1 MNQRPR
7 PAPAS
12 APTAAA
18 APAPA
23 PLGDALAVG
32 VVAGATWRELARRR
46 RLLSLG
52 FLLLLPVLLLIS
64 LRIFAPESTPPQ
76 VALPLLARYVYIWF
90 LLPITAMAVG
100 APAIAEPIA
109 EGTLVYFW
117 TRPLRRHALYLG
129 RILAATIVS
138 CGLVLLSQTAVFAV
152 LLAGWTEAIDLELVR
167 LHVEMTFVTLLGTLA
182 YTTLF
187 GAFGAGLKRPMV
199 ASVLVT
205 FGWEWLVA
213 DIPQRIQEWTLQ
225 FHLRN
230 LVHWPEQEGTQTLD
244 QTIRE
249 LINQALQREAVPA
262 WQSVATLLAISLVA
276 TVAGV
281 LLLRRRQLDRQG

>member
-1 MNQRPR
+1 MNQASP
-7 PAPAS
+7 PAIP
-12 APTAAA
+12 PT
-18 APAPA
+18 
-23 PLGDALAVG
+23 PLPDLVATG

-52 FLLLLPVLLLIS
+52 FLLLLPVLLLVS
-64 LRIFAPESTPPQ
+64 LRIFAPESTPPE

-100 APAIAEPIA
+100 APAISEPIA

-129 RILAATIVS
+129 RILAAAIVA
-138 CGLVLLSQTAVFAV
+138 CGLVLLSQTAVFTV
-152 LLAGWTEAIDLELVR
+152 ILAGWTEAISLDLVR

-187 GAFGAGLKRPMV
+187 GAFGAGMKRPML
-199 ASVLVT
+199 ASILVT

-230 LVHWPEQEGTQTLD
+230 LVHWPDREGTQTLD
-244 QTIRE
+244 QTIRD
-249 LINQALQREAVPA
+249 LINQALQREPVPA
-262 WQSVATLLAISLVA
+262 WQSVGALLLVSLVA
-276 TVAGV
+276 TAIGI
-281 LLLRRRQLDRQG
+281 LLLRGRQLDRQG

>member
-1 MNQRPR
+1 MNRVTESPARPV
-7 PAPAS
+7 
-12 APTAAA
+12 
-18 APAPA
+18 
-23 PLGDALAVG
+23 PLSDVLATG

-52 FLLLLPVLLLIS
+52 CLLLLPVLLLVA
-64 LRIFAPESTPPQ
+64 LRIFAPGSTPPA

-100 APAIAEPIA
+100 APAISEPIA

-117 TRPLRRHALYLG
+117 TRPIRRHALYLG
-129 RILAATIVS
+129 RILAAAIVS
-138 CGLVLLSQTAVFAV
+138 CGLVLLSQTVVFTV
-152 LLAGWTEAIDLELVR
+152 ILVGWNDAINLELVR
-167 LHVEMTFVTLLGTLA
+167 LHVAMTFVTLLGTVA
-182 YTTLF
+182 YTALF
-187 GAFGAGLKRPMV
+187 GAFGAGLKRPLI

-230 LVHWPEQEGTQTLD
+230 LVDWPDREGTLTLD
-244 QTIRE
+244 ETIRN
-249 LINQALQREAVPA
+249 LINQALKREPVPE
-262 WQSVATLLAISLVA
+262 WQSVTVLVGVTLVA
-276 TVAGV
+276 TVIGV
-281 LLLRRRQLDRQG
+281 FLLRGRQLDRQG